1 MQLTSH
7 LPRNCDLQFFFF
19 FSFQVFILSS
29 CLLFSFSDYKAF
41 YFILNAFIYL
51 ILLFITLV
59 LFHFHVKIKHMTL
72 SFCFQLYELQSCL
85 PAIHRQFF
93 TKTVCNQSS
102 KFSDRLPLFCHIE
115 KPLDRLFLT
124 TAIMFFVEKSSN
136 YKKRPVLRP

>member
-7 LPRNCDLQFFFF
+7 LPRNCDLRGFFF
-19 FSFQVFILSS
+19 FQVFILSS

-41 YFILNAFIYL
+41 YFILNVFIYF
-51 ILLFITLV
+51 ILLFIILV

-102 KFSDRLPLFCHIE
+102 KFSDRLPLFCRIE

-124 TAIMFFVEKSSN
+124 TAIMFLQ
-136 YKKRPVLRP
+136 KRAQIIRKDLF